1 MHRAGKIWYDKGQ
14 VPKPALCAYKQGQKT
29 FGSGGMPDERSRQT
43 ARTGYTQGEIMRELE
58 YPFDGELILKK
69 SKKLKRALLEERSD
83 FLEKRIAVLGGST
96 THDIIRILELFL
108 LEQGIRPVFYESEYA
123 QYWQDVMFDNPEL
136 LSFAPDL
143 IFIHTTNRNITVWP
157 SGPDSAER
165 VEELLSEQ
173 YAHFQ
178 VMWEKIVKVYHCPVI
193 QNNFEYPSYRLFGNQ
208 EGVYPQG
215 RISFINRLNERVYQY
230 AREHGNFYIHDINYL
245 SASYG
250 LDRWADSLYWHMY
263 KYACCMQAVPV
274 FAHNLSN
281 IIKSVFGRNKKA
293 LVLDLDN
300 TLWGGVVGDDGPENL
315 EIGQET
321 PMGQVY
327 SEFQGYVKAQKE
339 IGVMLAVNSKNE
351 YENAIA
357 GLNHPEGTLKPED
370 FVLIKA
376 NWEPKSQNI
385 TAIAQELNILPD
397 SLVFADD
404 NPAEREIVRAQT
416 VGTAVPEI
424 GTPEQ
429 YIRMLDHSGFFEVT
443 SLSEDDRKRN
453 EMYRANMA
461 RKVQQA
467 RFADYREYLLSL
479 EMQGTIRS
487 FEAVYM
493 ARIAQLTNKSNQF
506 NLTTRRF
513 TQGEIEAFA
522 ANPQYITR
530 YGKLTDRFGDNG
542 VVSVVIGRKGTAGD
556 TEIYSRGER
565 PDAKAAGGDVLHLEL
580 WLMSCRVL
588 KRDMEYAMM
597 DSVAQACRECGI
609 GTIMGYYY
617 PTAKNAMV
625 KEFYQ
630 TMGFERMEETDTG
643 VTMWRF
649 DIPQNYEKKNTVIA
663 VNGD

>member
-1 MHRAGKIWYDKGQ
+1 
-14 VPKPALCAYKQGQKT
+14 
-29 FGSGGMPDERSRQT
+29 
-43 ARTGYTQGEIMRELE
+43 MRELE

-69 SKKLKRALLEERSD
+69 SKKLRRVLLEERSD

-96 THDIIRILELFL
+96 THDYIRVLELFL

-136 LSFAPDL
+136 VSFAPDL
-143 IFIHTTNRNITVWP
+143 IFIHTSNRNITTWP
-157 SGPDSAER
+157 AVSDQTEQ
-165 VEELLSEQ
+165 VEALLSEQ
-173 YAHFQ
+173 FAHFQ
-178 VMWEKIVKVYHCPVI
+178 AMWEKIEQVYRCPVI
-193 QNNFEYPSYRLFGNQ
+193 QNNFEYPFYRLLGNQ

-215 RISFINRLNERVYQY
+215 RISFINSLNEKFYQY

-250 LDRWADSLYWHMY
+250 LDRWADPLYWHMY

-274 FAHNLSN
+274 FAHNLAN

-327 SEFQGYVKAQKE
+327 SEFQGYVKAQKD
-339 IGVMLAVNSKNE
+339 IGVMLTVNSKNE
-351 YENAIA
+351 HDNALA
-357 GLNHPEGTLKPED
+357 GLHHPEGVIKPED

-376 NWEPKSQNI
+376 NWEPKSENI
-385 TAIAQELNILPD
+385 NAIAQELNILPD
-397 SLVFADD
+397 SLVFVDD
-404 NPAEREIVRAQT
+404 NPAEREIVGAQSA
-416 VGTAVPEI
+416 GTAVPEI

-429 YIRMLDHSGFFEVT
+429 YIRVLDHSGFFEVT

-453 EMYRANMA
+453 EMYQANMA
-461 RKVQQA
+461 RKVQQE
-467 RFADYREYLLSL
+467 RFTDYREYLLSL
-479 EMQGTIRS
+479 EMHGTIRS
-487 FEAVYM
+487 FEAIYM

-513 TQGEIEAFA
+513 TQAQIESFA
-522 ANPQYITR
+522 ADSQYITR
-530 YGKLTDRFGDNG
+530 YGKLEDRFGDNG
-542 VVSVVIGRKGTAGD
+542 VVSVVIGRKGTLAD
-556 TEIYSRGER
+556 TDIYRRGET
-565 PDAKAAGGDVLHLEL
+565 PGAASGATEAGSSAAAGGIAADSAVSGSAASGATEAATGTAAGADVLHLEL

-597 DSVAQACRECGI
+597 DSVVEACQECGI

-625 KEFYQ
+625 KTFYQ
-630 TMGFERMEETDTG
+630 TMGFEKTEETDTG
-643 VTMWRF
+643 VTIWRYV
-649 DIPQNYEKKNTVIA
+649 IPADYENKNTVIA
-663 VNGD
+663 

>member
-1 MHRAGKIWYDKGQ
+1 
-14 VPKPALCAYKQGQKT
+14 
-29 FGSGGMPDERSRQT
+29 
-43 ARTGYTQGEIMRELE
+43 MRELE
-58 YPFDGELILKK
+58 YPFDGEFILKK
-69 SKKLKRALLEERSD
+69 SKKIKRTLLEERSD
-83 FLEKRIAVLGGST
+83 FTEKRIAVLGGST

-108 LEQGIRPVFYESEYA
+108 LEQGVRPLFYESEYA

-136 LSFAPDL
+136 RSFAPDL
-143 IFIHTTNRNITVWP
+143 IFIHTTNRNVAFP
-157 SGPDSAER
+157 AVSDSEER

-173 YAHFQ
+173 YEHFR
-178 VMWEKIVKVYHCPVI
+178 VMWEKIAEVYRCPVI
-193 QNNFEYPSYRLFGNQ
+193 QNNFEYPFYRLLGNQ

-215 RISFINRLNERVYQY
+215 RVYFINRLNEKFCQY

-250 LDRWADSLYWHMY
+250 LDKWADPLYWHMY
-263 KYACCMQAVPV
+263 KYACCMQAIPV
-274 FAHNLSN
+274 FAHNLAN

-327 SEFQGYVKAQKE
+327 AEFQGYVKAQKD

-351 YENAIA
+351 YDNAVA
-357 GLNHPEGTLKPED
+357 GLNHPEGVLRPDD

-376 NWEPKSQNI
+376 NWEPKSSNI

-404 NPAEREIVRAQT
+404 NPAEREIVSAQT
-416 VGTAVPEI
+416 AGTAVPEI

-429 YIRMLDHSGFFEVT
+429 YIRVLDHSGFFEVT

-453 EMYRANMA
+453 EMYQANMA
-461 RKVQQA
+461 RKVQQE

-479 EMQGTIRS
+479 DMQGTIGS
-487 FEAVYM
+487 FEPVYM

-513 TQGEIEAFA
+513 TQAQIEAFA
-522 ANPQYITR
+522 ANPAYITR

-542 VVSVVIGRKGTAGD
+542 VVSVVIGRRGTMAD
-556 TEIYSRGER
+556 VEIYRRGEQ
-565 PDAKAAGGDVLHLEL
+565 PDEKAADGRRAEDGGCAGEPEVEAVVLHLEL

-597 DSVAQACRECGI
+597 DSMVEACRDCGV

-630 TMGFERMEETDTG
+630 DMGFEKTDKTDEG
-643 VTMWRF
+643 VTIWRF
-649 DIPQNYEKKNTVIA
+649 EIPADYEKKNTVINVRSASEDVLSCSGTSGSA
-663 VNGD
+663 VSRM

>member
-1 MHRAGKIWYDKGQ
+1 
-14 VPKPALCAYKQGQKT
+14 
-29 FGSGGMPDERSRQT
+29 
-43 ARTGYTQGEIMRELE
+43 MRELE

-69 SKKLKRALLEERSD
+69 SKKIKRALLEERSD
-83 FLEKRIAVLGGST
+83 FTQKRIAVLGGST
-96 THDIIRILELFL
+96 THDIIRVLELFL

-143 IFIHTTNRNITVWP
+143 IYIHTSNRNITLAP
-157 SGPDSAER
+157 SVSDKEER
-165 VEELLSEQ
+165 VDELLSEQ
-173 YAHFQ
+173 FAHFQ
-178 VMWEKIVKVYHCPVI
+178 VMWDKIAQTYHCPVI
-193 QNNFEYPSYRLFGNQ
+193 QNNFEYPFYRLLGNQ

-215 RISFINRLNERVYQY
+215 RICFINRLNEKFYQY
-230 AREHGNFYIHDINYL
+230 AREHANFYIHDINYL
-245 SASYG
+245 STAYG
-250 LDRWADSLYWHMY
+250 LDKWADPLYWHMY
-263 KYACCMQAVPV
+263 KYACCMQAIPA
-274 FAHNLSN
+274 FAYNLSN

-327 SEFQGYVKAQKE
+327 AEFQGYVRAQKE

-351 YENAIA
+351 YDNAIA
-357 GLNHPEGTLKPED
+357 GLNHPEGVLKPED

-385 TAIAQELNILPD
+385 AAIAQELNILPD
-397 SLVFADD
+397 SLVFVDD
-404 NPAEREIVRAQT
+404 NPAEREIVGAQSA
-416 VGTAVPEI
+416 GTAAPEI

-429 YIRMLDHSGFFEVT
+429 YIRVLDHSGFFEVT

-453 EMYRANMA
+453 EMYRANIA
-461 RKVQQA
+461 RKVQQE

-479 EMQGTIRS
+479 EMQGTIRA
-487 FEAVYM
+487 FEPIYM

-513 TQGEIEAFA
+513 TQAQIEAFA
-522 ANPQYITR
+522 ADPNYITR

-542 VVSVVIGRKGTAGD
+542 VVSVVVGRKGTMAD
-556 TEIYSRGER
+556 VEAYRRGET
-565 PDAKAAGGDVLHLEL
+565 PDAAPGGAELSGMTVDGSAAESTVAGNGAVDGGVLHLEL

-588 KRDMEYAMM
+588 KRDMEFAMM
-597 DSVAQACRECGI
+597 DSVVEACQDCGI

-625 KEFYQ
+625 KAFYQ
-630 TMGFERMEETDTG
+630 TMGFEKAEETDTG
-643 VTMWRF
+643 VTIWRLEISA
-649 DIPQNYEKKNTVIA
+649 DYKKNNTVIT
-663 VNGD
+663 VNANTEK

>member
-1 MHRAGKIWYDKGQ
+1 
-14 VPKPALCAYKQGQKT
+14 
-29 FGSGGMPDERSRQT
+29 
-43 ARTGYTQGEIMRELE
+43 MRELE

-69 SKKLKRALLEERSD
+69 SKKIKRALLEGRSD
-83 FLEKRIAVLGGST
+83 FTKKRIAVLGGST
-96 THDIIRILELFL
+96 THDIIRVLELFL
-108 LEQGIRPVFYESEYA
+108 LEQGICPVFYESEYA

-143 IFIHTTNRNITVWP
+143 IFIHTSNRNITVWP
-157 SGPDSAER
+157 SVPDPQER
-165 VEELLSEQ
+165 VDGLLAEQ
-173 YAHFQ
+173 YDHFR
-178 VMWEKIVKVYHCPVI
+178 VMWEKIAQVYHCPVI
-193 QNNFEYPSYRLFGNQ
+193 QNNFEYPSYRLLGNQ

-215 RISFINRLNERVYQY
+215 RISFVNRLNEKFYQY

-263 KYACCMQAVPV
+263 KYACCMQAIPV
-274 FAHNLSN
+274 FSYNLAN

-351 YENAIA
+351 YDNAMA
-357 GLNHPEGTLKPED
+357 GLNHPEGVLRQDD

-376 NWEPKSQNI
+376 NWEPKSDNT

-397 SLVFADD
+397 SLVFVDD
-404 NPAEREIVRAQT
+404 NPAEREIVSAQT
-416 VGTAVPEI
+416 AGVAVPEI

-429 YIRMLDHSGFFEVT
+429 YIRVLDHSGFFEVT

-461 RKVQQA
+461 RKVQQE

-479 EMQGTIRS
+479 EMQGTIRP

-513 TQGEIEAFA
+513 TQAQIETFA
-522 ANPQYITR
+522 ADSAYITR

-542 VVSVVIGRKGTAGD
+542 VVSVVIGRLGTMAD
-556 TEIYSRGER
+556 VEVYSRGETPGDVACQPEKQTKEAAGSVACQLEKQTKEAPGSELCPR
-565 PDAKAAGGDVLHLEL
+565 GEQGMPDADVLHLEL

-597 DSVAQACRECGI
+597 DSMVAACRECGA

-630 TMGFERMEETDTG
+630 TMGFEKTNETDTG
-643 VTMWRF
+643 VTIWKF
-649 DIPQNYEKKNTVIA
+649 EIPAEYEKKNTVIDVESA
-663 VNGD
+663 S

>member
-1 MHRAGKIWYDKGQ
+1 
-14 VPKPALCAYKQGQKT
+14 
-29 FGSGGMPDERSRQT
+29 
-43 ARTGYTQGEIMRELE
+43 MRELE
-58 YPFDGELILKK
+58 YPFDGELLLKK
-69 SKKLKRALLEERSD
+69 SKKIRRALLGERSD
-83 FLEKRIAVLGGST
+83 FTEKRIAVLGGST
-96 THDIIRILELFL
+96 THDIIRMLELFL

-123 QYWQDVMFDNPEL
+123 QYWQDVMFDHSEL
-136 LSFAPDL
+136 RSFAPDL
-143 IFIHTTNRNITVWP
+143 IFIHTTNRNITAWP
-157 SGPDSAER
+157 AVSDSEER
-165 VEELLSEQ
+165 VEELLFEQ
-173 YAHFQ
+173 YTHFQ
-178 VMWEKIVKVYHCPVI
+178 MMWEKIAQVYRCPVI
-193 QNNFEYPSYRLFGNQ
+193 QNNFDYPFYRLLGNQ

-215 RISFINRLNERVYQY
+215 RICFVNRLNEKFYQY

-245 SASYG
+245 SATYG

-263 KYACCMQAVPV
+263 KYACCMQAIPV
-274 FAHNLSN
+274 FAHNLAN

-327 SEFQGYVKAQKE
+327 SEFQGYVRAQKE

-351 YENAIA
+351 YDNAIA
-357 GLNHPEGTLKPED
+357 GLNHPEGTLKPDD

-376 NWEPKSQNI
+376 NWEPKSSNI
-385 TAIAQELNILPD
+385 TAIAQELNILPE

-404 NPAEREIVRAQT
+404 NPAEREIVSAQT
-416 VGTAVPEI
+416 AGVAVPEI

-429 YIRMLDHSGFFEVT
+429 YIRVLDHSGFFEVT

-453 EMYRANMA
+453 EMYRANIE
-461 RKVQQA
+461 RKVQQE
-467 RFADYREYLLSL
+467 RFTDYREYLLSL
-479 EMQGTIRS
+479 EMEGVIHP

-513 TQGEIEAFA
+513 TQTQIEAFA
-522 ANPQYITR
+522 ADPVYITR

-542 VVSVVIGRKGTAGD
+542 VVSVVIGRKGTMAD
-556 TEIYSRGER
+556 ADIYRRGET
-565 PDAKAAGGDVLHLEL
+565 PGAAADGDVLHLEL

-597 DSVAQACRECGI
+597 DSVVAACRECGI

-625 KEFYQ
+625 REFYQ
-630 TMGFERMEETDTG
+630 TMGFEKTDETDTG
-643 VTMWRF
+643 VTIWRF
-649 DIPQNYEKKNTVIA
+649 AIPEDYKKKNTVIS
-663 VNGD
+663 V